1 MNVQRTFINGMP
13 RDLEI
18 EGIRARRGRHHIE
31 GLLEI
36 RIADKDL

>member
-13 RDLEI
+13 HDLEI
-18 EGIRARRGRHHIE
+18 KGISARRGRHHIE

-36 RIADKDL
+36 DKDL